1 MSAAHRSLLSQ
12 RPSSSA
18 RVSFGRRLLGSP
30 EGTTVAA
37 LQIGVMGAGAIGV
50 FLGLHAAAGGAHVT
64 LVGRSSL
71 LESSAELS
79 ATRLDGRRLEPTP
92 TVVLSD
98 DPEALAEADIVIV
111 TVKSRDSTAV
121 GERLATILPERAT
134 IVSFQNGL
142 GNLKRLGSSLGPR
155 VIAGMVSFNVI
166 RDGPRLRQATRGP
179 LIAGDGGER
188 HDRRAHLQALAAA
201 LDAGGLPLELRPD
214 IDDVIAGKLLLNLS
228 NGVGAATGLP
238 IAATLRSRDARICFA
253 RCIREGI
260 AALTCAGYRPRSVI
274 GLPPSL
280 IASLLPLPNILVM
293 MVARKMVS
301 LDPQARSSTLQD
313 LDAGKPTEIGDL
325 NGAIADL
332 AQAHGLQ
339 APANQTITEIIR
351 ELETTERPLSFIS
364 PRDLRRRIAAASR
377 EA

>member
-1 MSAAHRSLLSQ
+1 
-12 RPSSSA
+12 
-18 RVSFGRRLLGSP
+18 
-30 EGTTVAA
+30 
-37 LQIGVMGAGAIGV
+37 MGAGAVGGFV
-50 FLGLHAAAGGAHVT
+50 GLHAAAGGARVT

-71 LESSAELS
+71 LESAAEFS
-79 ATRLDGRRLEPTP
+79 ATRLDGRTLRPPSTL
-92 TVVLSD
+92 VLSD
-98 DPEALAEADIVIV
+98 DPEALAEADVVIV

-121 GERLATILPERAT
+121 GERLATILPDRAT

-155 VIAGMVSFNVI
+155 VVAGMVSFNVI
-166 RDGPRLRQATRGP
+166 RDGPRLRQATSGP
-179 LIAGDGGER
+179 LIAGDGGEQGG
-188 HDRRAHLQALAAA
+188 RRPHLQALAAA
-201 LDAGGLPLELRPD
+201 LDAGGLPLELRAD

-260 AALTCAGYRPRSVI
+260 AALTAAGYRPRNVI
-274 GLPPSL
+274 GLAPSL
-280 IASLLPLPNILVM
+280 IASLLKLPDILVM

-301 LDPQARSSTLQD
+301 LDPEARSSTLQD

-332 AQAHGLQ
+332 AQAHGFP
-339 APANQTITEIIR
+339 APANQTITAIIR
-351 ELETTERPLSFIS
+351 ELETAERPLPFVT
-364 PRDLRRRIAAASR
+364 PANLRRRIADASR
-377 EA
+377 GA